1 MQIKNTIRYYFI
13 PVRIAIIKKS
23 KDVDKNK
30 PLSTISAAIMKNS
43 MKVPQKTKNRATL

>member
-1 MQIKNTIRYYFI
+1 MEYHHTL
-13 PVRIAIIKKS
+13 VRMAIIKKS